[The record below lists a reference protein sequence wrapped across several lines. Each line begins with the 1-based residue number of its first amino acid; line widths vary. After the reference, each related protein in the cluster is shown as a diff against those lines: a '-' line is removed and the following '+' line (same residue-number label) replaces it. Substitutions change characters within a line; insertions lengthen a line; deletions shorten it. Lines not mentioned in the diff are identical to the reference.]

1 MNWETICFII
11 LTAIDTLELVYLI
24 TLSMRLTNESIERK
38 MEIAKLN
45 SVIAATQSASERKC
59 GKAKKGVKKVAK
71 KPVCRPRKSNNKA
84 NVKGVY

>member
-1 MNWETICFII
+1 MNWETICFVI

-24 TLSMRLTNESIERK
+24 ALSMRLTNESIERK

-59 GKAKKGVKKVAK
+59 GKAKKVAK
-71 KPVCRPRKSNNKA
+71 KPAGRPRKSNNKA